1 MGTYI
6 PDFALNKTLELKEIN
21 FTKIKEE
28 SHTSIAL
35 QLSLELGCEKIY
47 LTGYDGYQGDQI
59 AQKDQELFIQNS
71 QLFEDFSKKAEI
83 ISITP
88 TLHTNIESS
97 SVYQF
102 IK

>member
-1 MGTYI
+1 M
-6 PDFALNKTLELKEIN
+6 
-21 FTKIKEE
+21 
-28 SHTSIAL
+28 
-35 QLSLELGCEKIY
+35 
-47 LTGYDGYQGDQI
+47 TGYDGYQGDQI

-71 QLFEDFSKKAEI
+71 QLFEDFSKKAKI

-88 TLHTNIESS
+88 TLHTNIESN